1 MFCDAIQDLACVWH
15 YEENRYCY
23 TLSNKQTLIDEY
35 AINLN
40 KSYEQELLFDIYKL
54 KLKLNANSKFDNSFP
69 RLRKLFD
76 FNMAKL
82 KSMALKKVS
91 RISFVAGALS
101 SGSSTS
107 NEALRRHTVLTRF
120 YGIDNAVNEIV
131 WHFQ

>member
-1 MFCDAIQDLACVWH
+1 MFCDAIQELAYVWH
-15 YEENRYCY
+15 YEDNRYCY
-23 TLSNKQTLIDEY
+23 LMNKQTLIDEY

-54 KLKLNANSKFDNSFP
+54 KLKLDDNSKFDNSFP

-82 KSMALKKVS
+82 KRMALKKVS
-91 RISFVAGALS
+91 RIDFVAVALS

-107 NEALRRHTVLTRF
+107 NEALRRHTDQTPF
-120 YGIDNAVNEIV
+120 YGIKNAVNEIF